1 MADINLILDT
11 DKIVAPEGTISITS
25 NSSDIDVAKYAK
37 ASVNV
42 PNPST
47 GTLNIPAN
55 GIYDVTQYANADVNV
70 SGGGGIETATIQAK
84 IATNGYYATIINA
97 VDQFGVLQQDI
108 TTFGSQFQDVTI
120 PKPSTTGSKYYPLVI
135 KPKDAANDKI
145 TGVTGNTGGTAIK
158 MSNGQ
163 YVVPVYAGDQI
174 TITVVADS

>member
-11 DKIVAPEGTISITS
+11 DKIVAPEGTISITQ
-25 NSSDIDVAKYAK
+25 NSDDIDVAKYAK
-37 ASVNV
+37 AS
-42 PNPST
+42 
-47 GTLNIPAN
+47 
-55 GIYDVTQYANADVNV
+55 VNV

-84 IATNGYYATIINA
+84 IATSGYYAVIINA
-97 VDQFGVLQQDI
+97 VSQFGVEPAEI
-108 TTFGSQFQDVTI
+108 VKSGSQFNDVTI

-163 YVVPVYAGDQI
+163 YVVPVYEGDQI